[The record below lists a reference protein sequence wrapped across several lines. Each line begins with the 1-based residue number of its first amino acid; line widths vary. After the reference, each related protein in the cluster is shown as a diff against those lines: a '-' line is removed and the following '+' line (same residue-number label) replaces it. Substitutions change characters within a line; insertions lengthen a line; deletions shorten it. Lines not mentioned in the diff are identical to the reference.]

1 LATIDM
7 ISAHKEAVYPDDA
20 AQTVIDMHKRP
31 AFDEF
36 DALFP

>member
-1 LATIDM
+1 M
-7 ISAHKEAVYPDDA
+7 MSAHKQAVYPDDA
-20 AQTVIDMHKRP
+20 AQTVIGMYKKP